1 MNKIH
6 LEKENIG
13 RIILKVP
20 LFCLFA
26 ACFYFFLF
34 EERKIFPLIIS
45 VVGFVIVG
53 FSIFSE
59 VYECIFYDETHFRI
73 RSLGGKKI
81 INYSDIE
88 KIKREF
94 IRPKTVLPGGYWR
107 YTVQVKNQ
115 DDSEQII
122 TSFPQSIENVHFK
135 DLLTKI
141 NQANSKVQYVN
152 F

>member
-53 FSIFSE
+53 FSIFTANKLKYMD
-59 VYECIFYDETHFRI
+59 YEIM
-73 RSLGGKKI
+73 
-81 INYSDIE
+81 
-88 KIKREF
+88 IKR
-94 IRPKTVLPGGYWR
+94 
-107 YTVQVKNQ
+107 
-115 DDSEQII
+115 
-122 TSFPQSIENVHFK
+122 
-135 DLLTKI
+135 
-141 NQANSKVQYVN
+141 
-152 F
+152 